1 MSRTVDL
8 IDFNGSLGIQ
18 EFEGAIAPHNP
29 LDSGMRMIAFS
40 YLGVTFVPLETHVH
54 ALCLYNQ
61 LAHAGVEVQLI
72 WPENDTMSYASRM
85 GFFGVLDPRVVV
97 HPSRPHKA
105 HAESYRA
112 ANPALLELT
121 PIVRTDH
128 TGADLIVRAIYD
140 SIVENLAQL
149 PDADHIAGH
158 VSTVATEL
166 VQNIFDWSETP
177 IPGVIGIQR
186 YEASGRVALTIADSG
201 VGITTSIR
209 NHNPARAGSLSDLQI
224 ILKALQEGLSS
235 RSDPGGGAG
244 LTLCAEIAGR
254 YEGRLLVRTN
264 RTWSKLI
271 VKAKRSGRNWNINEV
286 GGARIDGT
294 ILTFDLLLDR
304 LGARKTKRLD
314 KSRPGA

>member
-1 MSRTVDL
+1 MPRTIDL
-8 IDFNGSLGIQ
+8 IDFRGALGIQ
-18 EFEGAIAPHNP
+18 EFEEAIAPHNP
-29 LDSGMRMIAFS
+29 LDSGMRTIAFS
-40 YLGVTFVPLETHVH
+40 YLDVTFVPLETHVH

-61 LAHAGVEVQLI
+61 LAHAGVEVRLI
-72 WPENDTMSYASRM
+72 WPENDTISYASRM

-97 HPSRPHKA
+97 SPSRPHEA
-105 HAESYRA
+105 HAQFYRS

-121 PIVRTDH
+121 PITCTDH
-128 TGADLIVRAIYD
+128 EEADLIVRVIYE
-140 SIVENLAQL
+140 SILENLAQL
-149 PDADHIAGH
+149 PDAGHVAGH
-158 VSTVATEL
+158 VCTVATEL

-186 YEASGRVALTIADSG
+186 YGASGRVALTIADSG

-209 NHNPARAGSLSDLQI
+209 RNKPARARGLSDLQI

-271 VKAKRSGRNWNINEV
+271 VRARRSGRNWNINEV

-304 LGARKTKRLD
+304 LAARSNKT
-314 KSRPGA
+314 A